1 MSWLRS
7 IIVCIALGAC
17 GFMPVYKKGT
27 SQEALQHVKV
37 EAARDRN
44 AQLFA
49 TALEDKLQY
58 KALQAAEYTLTPI
71 ITTSSLPLSI
81 EQDGTALRYRITGK
95 AIYSL
100 RDAAGKTVHQG
111 SVERLGSYNISEA
124 DFSRYVSEQ
133 DAREQ
138 VIEGLAE
145 AMRME
150 LIQFFQNR
158 DT

>member
-7 IIVCIALGAC
+7 VILCIALSACSFTPIYQKGGA
-17 GFMPVYKKGT
+17 
-27 SQEALQHVKV
+27 QHALQHIKV

-49 TALEDKLQY
+49 TNLEDKLHY
-58 KALQAAEYTLTPI
+58 KALESAQYTLTPL
-71 ITTSSLPLSI
+71 ITISSVPLSI

-95 AIYSL
+95 AAYSL
-100 RDAAGKTVHQG
+100 RDNAGNSVHQG
-111 SVERLGSYNISEA
+111 NVERLGSYNISEA

-150 LIQFFQNR
+150 LIQFFQQK